1 MKISEITDRNDA
13 WRSLRDINFDE
24 LFSSY
29 QDIIES
35 WPIIKNDR
43 SISRKNTHKGNIQL
57 FLDNLIQVISI
68 IETFP
73 DSEDSDLIRIKNDL
87 MIAVTHLDEILK

>member
-1 MKISEITDRNDA
+1 MKINEITDRNDA

-29 QDIIES
+29 QDIVES

-43 SISRKNTHKGNIQL
+43 SISRKSIHKGNIQL
-57 FLDNLIQVISI
+57 FLDRLIQVLSI

-73 DSEDSDLIRIKNDL
+73 DPTDLDLLHIKNKL
-87 MIAVTHLDEILK
+87 ITAATHLDEILK